1 MCERVVAFLTSLQE
15 FFIVNSQ
22 LKNSMIPDPF
32 VSHAMVSPVK
42 SSNKGS
48 GDNNGLRAKSV
59 PTDRWKQWRC
69 VSIEVHEHQ
78 IAS

>member
-32 VSHAMVSPVK
+32 VSHAKVSLAK
-42 SSNKGS
+42 SSNEGYVDK
-48 GDNNGLRAKSV
+48 NGFRAKSA
-59 PTDRWKQWRC
+59 PTDRWKQWLY
-69 VSIEVHEHQ
+69 VSIEVKR
-78 IAS
+78 